1 MATKDLKKKIGI
13 AAVTYKENFG
23 SALQTYATQYTL
35 EKLGYDA
42 RVFEIKSV
50 HREIHIKK
58 LLYYAGRIFDPVELK
73 YLVANLKSRSRKTAS
88 ASTDQYAQDMN
99 VRKQVY
105 ADFNKKWNKML
116 PTVKGWKALATQASQ
131 MDAVVVGSDQ
141 LWRPSNIVGCYFT
154 LEFVPDH
161 IKKIAFSTSFGVPE
175 LPKQLHKHANK
186 YLSRIEHISV
196 RENTGADIVKS
207 ISGKE
212 ATVVCDPTMMLTAED
227 WMHIQD
233 EKPFAQGNYILMYLM
248 GDNPE
253 QREFVKQLS
262 KKTGCRIIGLLHGA
276 TYIAYDEEVADEK
289 PFNVGPSE
297 FVNLIRN
304 AQYVCTDSFHCI
316 VFSILNSTKFFG
328 FRRWPDGSK
337 FSANDRLYTL
347 LQFTGLERRMLM
359 GTEDVDKCIA
369 DEIDFAP
376 VLEKVAAKRKM
387 SMQFL
392 VNALNN

>member
-1 MATKDLKKKIGI
+1 MAEKYKIGI

-35 EKLGYDA
+35 EKMGYDA
-42 RVFEIKSV
+42 RIFEIKGV
-50 HREIHIKK
+50 HHQIHIKK
-58 LLYYAGRIFDPVELK
+58 LLYYAGRMFDLVELK
-73 YLVANLKSRSRKTAS
+73 YLLANLKSRSRKSAS
-88 ASTDQYAQDMN
+88 ASSDQYAQDMI

-105 ADFNKKWNKML
+105 ADFNKKWNRML
-116 PTVKGWKALATQASQ
+116 PLVKGWSGLTKQASE

-154 LEFVPDH
+154 LEFVPDNV
-161 IKKIAFSTSFGVPE
+161 KKIAFSTSFGVPE
-175 LPKQLHKHANK
+175 LPANLHKHAK
-186 YLSRIEHISV
+186 KFLSRIEHISV
-196 RENTGADIVKS
+196 RENSGADIVKAE
-207 ISGKE
+207 SGRE

-227 WMHIQD
+227 WMHIQE
-233 EKPFAQGNYILMYLM
+233 EKPFAEGKYILMYLM

-253 QREFVKQLS
+253 HREFVKQLS
-262 KKTGCRIIGLLHGA
+262 KKSSCRIIGLLHGA

-304 AQYVCTDSFHCI
+304 AEYVCTDSFHCC
-316 VFSILNSTKFFG
+316 VFSILNSTKFFA

-347 LQFTGLERRMLM
+347 LDFTGLSRRMLM

-369 DEIDFAP
+369 DDIDFGP
-376 VLEKVAAKRKM
+376 VLEKVAEKRKM
-387 SMQFL
+387 SMEYL
-392 VNALNN
+392 VNALNA

>member
-1 MATKDLKKKIGI
+1 MADNKKIGI

-35 EKLGYDA
+35 EKMGYDA
-42 RVFEIKSV
+42 RIFEIKGV
-50 HREIHIKK
+50 HRQIHIKK
-58 LLYYAGRIFDPVELK
+58 LLYYAGRMFDPVELK
-73 YLVANLKSRSRKTAS
+73 YLLANLKSRSRKSAS
-88 ASTDQYAQDMN
+88 ASSDRYAQDMI

-116 PTVKGWKALATQASQ
+116 PLVKGWSGLTKQASE
-131 MDAVVVGSDQ
+131 MDVVVVGSDQ

-154 LEFVPDH
+154 LEFVPDNV
-161 IKKIAFSTSFGVPE
+161 KKIAFSTSFGVPE
-175 LPKQLHKHANK
+175 LPANLHKHAKK
-186 YLSRIEHISV
+186 YLTRIEHISV
-196 RENTGADIVKS
+196 RENSGADIVKAE
-207 ISGKE
+207 SGRE

-227 WMHIQD
+227 WMHIQE
-233 EKPFAQGNYILMYLM
+233 EKPFAEGKYILMYLM
-248 GDNPE
+248 GDNPD

-304 AQYVCTDSFHCI
+304 AEYVCTDSFHCC
-316 VFSILNSTKFFG
+316 VFSILNSTKFFA

-347 LQFTGLERRMLM
+347 LDFTGLSTRMLM

-369 DEIDFAP
+369 EEIDFSK
-376 VLEKVAAKRKM
+376 VLEKVAEKRAM
-387 SMQFL
+387 SMEYL
-392 VNALNN
+392 TNALNS

>member
-1 MATKDLKKKIGI
+1 MTDKKKIGI

-35 EKLGYDA
+35 EKMGYDA
-42 RVFEIKSV
+42 RIFEIKGV

-58 LLYYAGRIFDPVELK
+58 LLYYAGRMFDSVELK
-73 YLVANLKSRSRKTAS
+73 YLLANLKSRSRKTAS
-88 ASTDQYAQDMN
+88 ASTDQYAQEMN

-105 ADFNKKWNKML
+105 AEFNKKWNKML
-116 PTVKGWKALATQASQ
+116 PAVKGWKALSEQASQ

-154 LEFVPDH
+154 LEFVPDNV
-161 IKKIAFSTSFGVPE
+161 KKISFSTSFGVPE
-175 LPKQLHKHANK
+175 LPKKLHKHANK
-186 YLSRIEHISV
+186 FLSRINFISV
-196 RENTGADIVKS
+196 RENSGADIVKKE
-207 ISGKE
+207 SGRG

-233 EKPFAQGNYILMYLM
+233 EKPFAEGKYILMYLM

-276 TYIAYDEEVADEK
+276 TYIAYDEDVADEK

-304 AQYVCTDSFHCI
+304 AEYVCTDSFHCC
-316 VFSILNSTKFFG
+316 VFSILNSTKFFA

-347 LQFTGLERRMLM
+347 LDFTGLSTRMLM

-369 DEIDFAP
+369 EEIDFTK
-376 VLEKVAAKRKM
+376 VLEKVAEKREM
-387 SMQFL
+387 SMDYL
-392 VNALNN
+392 TNALKA

>member
-1 MATKDLKKKIGI
+1 MADKKKIGI

-35 EKLGYDA
+35 EKMGYDA
-42 RVFEIKSV
+42 RIFEIKGV

-58 LLYYAGRIFDPVELK
+58 LLYYIGRMFDPVELK
-73 YLVANLKSRSRKTAS
+73 YLLANLKSRSRKTAS
-88 ASTDQYAQDMN
+88 APTDQYAQEMN

-116 PTVKGWKALATQASQ
+116 PTVHGWKALSEQASQ

-154 LEFVPDH
+154 LEFVPNNV
-161 IKKIAFSTSFGVPE
+161 KKIAFSTSFGVPE
-175 LPKQLHKHANK
+175 LPKQLHKHAKK

-196 RENTGADIVKS
+196 RENSGVDIVKS
-207 ISGKE
+207 MSGKD
-212 ATVVCDPTMMLTAED
+212 ATVVCDPTMMLTAKD

-233 EKPFAQGNYILMYLM
+233 EKPFAEGKYILMYLM

-253 QREFVKQLS
+253 QRSFVKLLS
-262 KKTGCRIIGLLHGA
+262 NKTGCRIIGLLHGA
-276 TYIAYDEEVADEK
+276 TYIAYDEEIADEK

-304 AQYVCTDSFHCI
+304 AEYVCTDSFHCC
-316 VFSILNSTKFFG
+316 VFSILNSTKFFA

-347 LQFTGLERRMLM
+347 LDFTGLSSRMLI

-369 DEIDFAP
+369 DDIDFAP
-376 VLEKVAAKRKM
+376 VLEKVAEKRNM
-387 SMQFL
+387 TMEYL
-392 VNALNN
+392 TNALNT

>member
-1 MATKDLKKKIGI
+1 MAEKKKIGI

-35 EKLGYDA
+35 EKMGYDA
-42 RVFEIKSV
+42 RIFEIKGV
-50 HREIHIKK
+50 HREIHFKK
-58 LLYYAGRIFDPVELK
+58 MLYYAGRLFDPVELK
-73 YLVANLKSRSRKTAS
+73 YLLSNLKSRSRKKAS
-88 ASTDQYAQDMN
+88 ASTDQYAQEMN
-99 VRKQVY
+99 VRKKVY
-105 ADFNKKWNKML
+105 AEFNKKWNKML
-116 PTVKGWKALATQASQ
+116 PTVNGWAALTEQASQ

-154 LEFVPDH
+154 LEFVPDNV
-161 IKKIAFSTSFGVPE
+161 KKIAFSTSFGVPE
-175 LPKQLHKHANK
+175 LPKKLHKHANK

-196 RENTGADIVKS
+196 RENSGADIVKS
-207 ISGKE
+207 MSGKD
-212 ATVVCDPTMMLTAED
+212 ATVVCDPTMMLTAEE

-233 EKPFAQGNYILMYLM
+233 EKPFAEGKYILMYLM
-248 GDNPE
+248 GDNLE
-253 QREFVKQLS
+253 QREFVKRLS

-276 TYIAYDEEVADEK
+276 TYISYDEGVADEK

-304 AQYVCTDSFHCI
+304 AEYVCTDSFHCC
-316 VFSILNSTKFFG
+316 VFSILNSTKFFA

-347 LQFTGLERRMLM
+347 LDFIDLSSRMLI

-369 DEIDFAP
+369 DDIDFVP
-376 VLEKVAAKRKM
+376 VLEKVAEKRNM
-387 SMQFL
+387 TMEYL
-392 VNALNN
+392 TNALNA

>member
-1 MATKDLKKKIGI
+1 MSKKKIGI

-42 RVFEIKSV
+42 RIFEIKGV

-58 LLYYAGRIFDPVELK
+58 LLYYVGRMFDPVELK
-73 YLVANLKSRSRKTAS
+73 YLLANLKSRSRKTAS
-88 ASTDQYAQDMN
+88 ASSDQYAHDMQ

-116 PTVKGWKALATQASQ
+116 PLTSGWSGLTKQASE

-154 LEFVPDH
+154 LEFVPNAV
-161 IKKIAFSTSFGVPE
+161 KKIAFSTSFGVPE
-175 LPKQLHKHANK
+175 LPASLHKHAK
-186 YLSRIEHISV
+186 RFLSRIEHISV
-196 RENTGADIVKS
+196 RENSGADIVM
-207 ISGKE
+207 KE
-212 ATVVCDPTMMLTAED
+212 CGRKATVVCDPTMMMTAED

-233 EKPFAQGNYILMYLM
+233 EKPFAAGKYILMYLM

-253 QREFVKQLS
+253 QRNFVKELS

-276 TYIAYDEEVADEK
+276 TYIFYDEDVADEK
-289 PFNVGPSE
+289 PYNVGPSE
-297 FVNLIRN
+297 FINLIRN
-304 AQYVCTDSFHCI
+304 AEYVCTDSFHCC
-316 VFSILNSTKFFG
+316 VFSILNSTKFFA

-347 LQFTGLERRMLM
+347 LDFTGLSRRMLI
-359 GTEDVDKCIA
+359 GTENVDGCIA
-369 DEIDFAP
+369 DEIDYDD
-376 VLEKVAAKRKM
+376 VLQKVAEKRKK
-387 SMQFL
+387 SMDYL
-392 VNALNN
+392 VKSLNS